1 MSVKAIKTKT
11 IAPKFER
18 TNLKYDV
25 DYDEDKA
32 DIKTNSSLITDQIF
46 KVDASAWIEKKRQ
59 NQKSDGKN
67 KRQNRQ

>member
-25 DYDEDKA
+25 DYDTSRKA
-32 DIKTNSSLITDQIF
+32 C
-46 KVDASAWIEKKRQ
+46 VWEEGRP
-59 NQKSDGKN
+59 
-67 KRQNRQ
+67 